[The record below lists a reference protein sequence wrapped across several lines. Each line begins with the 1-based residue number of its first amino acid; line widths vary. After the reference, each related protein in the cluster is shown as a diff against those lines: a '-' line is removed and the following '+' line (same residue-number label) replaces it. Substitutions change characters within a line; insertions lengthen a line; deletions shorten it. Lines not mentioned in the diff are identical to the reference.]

1 MWRHRNKVLVAIPI
15 NAVWLDHVKT
25 KLVWALDLKTG
36 RLSRLL
42 ADAVGV
48 TSVVP
53 LLPNFLP
60 LTKEEAA
67 KGIFFHCRW
76 SWCGLN
82 CCLLRFFDPLL
93 HAERLL

>member
-1 MWRHRNKVLVAIPI
+1 MAIPI

-25 KLVWALDLKTG
+25 KLVWALNLKTG

-53 LLPNFLP
+53 LLSNFLP

-67 KGIFFHCRW
+67 SK
-76 SWCGLN
+76 LN
-82 CCLLRFFDPLL
+82 TSSPLL
-93 HAERLL
+93 YKLLKE